1 MYFGGSCVQ
10 ESVIGTNS
18 TVLLCLESEKSHKCP
33 LSLSELFCLSFHEQN
48 FTNSPQCCNV
58 LRGGG
63 IAGLR
68 KFPKNP
74 VIFFCQ
80 HSLFSDKVILQFSTE
95 RGKL

>member
-1 MYFGGSCVQ
+1 MFKKVLL
-10 ESVIGTNS
+10 
-18 TVLLCLESEKSHKCP
+18 VLLCLESEKSHKCP
-33 LSLSELFCLSFHEQN
+33 LSLSELFCLEQSF
-48 FTNSPQCCNV
+48 TTSPQCNV

-63 IAGLR
+63 LAGLR

-80 HSLFSDKVILQFSTE
+80 HSLFPDKVILQFSTE